1 MKLRIAIG
9 AVVMIG
15 VLALAWVFGVQPQLA
30 AADQDAQNRAT
41 YEQLTAV
48 YQNRLRS
55 LATDRQNLPALEARL
70 AAAEAYIPTSP
81 SLGDF
86 LTELNQLETKLGVH
100 VTAYQASD
108 PVATVTSATT
118 TASTASTGSSA
129 STGSPASGTAAA
141 GVAGA
146 TAATAPSSGLYEI
159 PVQVQVEGPY
169 DKIVDFTGAL
179 EKGSRLFI
187 GTKVTIGASPSGA
200 GFAGTVSGDV
210 FAVAAAG

>member
-1 MKLRIAIG
+1 MKLRIAVG

-15 VLALAWVFGVQPQLA
+15 VLAVAWVFGVQPQLA

-86 LTELNQLETKLGVH
+86 LTELNELETKFGVH

-118 TASTASTGSSA
+118 TAGTASTTA
-129 STGSPASGTAAA
+129 TGSPAASGTA
-141 GVAGA
+141 GSGA
-146 TAATAPSSGLYEI
+146 TATTSGTASSGLYEI
-159 PVQVQVEGPY
+159 PVQVQVQGPY

-187 GTKVTIGASPSGA
+187 GTKVAIGASPTGA
-200 GFAGTVSGDV
+200 GFAGTVSGDLFV
-210 FAVAAAG
+210 VTPVG

>member
-55 LATDRQNLPALEARL
+55 LATDRQNLPALQARL

-129 STGSPASGTAAA
+129 SGAAAA
-141 GVAGA
+141 GVA
-146 TAATAPSSGLYEI
+146 AATAPSSGLYEI

>member
-55 LATDRQNLPALEARL
+55 LATDRQNLPALQARL

-129 STGSPASGTAAA
+129 SGTATA